1 MKIKTCRNCDSER
14 IIKLFTLGNL
24 SYSGFFPKNQL
35 TKVEKKNL
43 TLVKC
48 SSCHLVQLDEKFNPK
63 KLYNNNYGYR
73 TGINS
78 TMTNHVKDIVK
89 KCTKLTK
96 LKKNEY
102 VLDIASNDG
111 TLLNFYPN
119 NIIKFGCDPLIS
131 KYKKFYKNIQYKI
144 SDFFTYKKIRKK
156 LNKSNKFKIIT
167 AIAVFYDLEKPNLFL
182 KDVSK
187 LLSKEGIFLLELADL
202 YQIIKNTMFDT
213 ICHEHI
219 EYYSC
224 EVINNMV
231 KKNNMRIV
239 DIEYNNSNGGSARFY
254 ICHEDSEYK
263 SNIKKINKFINNE
276 QKIGLKSL
284 KTYENFYLNIHRTK
298 KKLIKLITDI
308 LKKNKKIFGYG
319 ASTKGNILLDYF
331 GLTNKQIKY
340 ISDRNPEKDGKF
352 TPTNK
357 IPIISELKAHK
368 LKPDYYLVLPWHFKK
383 EILKR
388 EKKAIEKGIKF
399 IFPLPKLEIY

>member
-1 MKIKTCRNCDSER
+1 MKIKRCRNCGGKKIVR
-14 IIKLFTLGNL
+14 LFTLGNL
-24 SYSGFFPKNQL
+24 SYSGFFPKNRS

-78 TMTNHVKDIVK
+78 TMTDHVKDIVK
-89 KCTKLTK
+89 KCIKLTG

-119 NIIKFGCDPLIS
+119 NVIKFGCDPLVS
-131 KYKKFYKNIQYKI
+131 RYKKFYKNIQYKV
-144 SDFFTYKKIRKK
+144 SDFFTYNKIRKK
-156 LNKSNKFKIIT
+156 LNTLKKFKIIT
-167 AIAVFYDLEKPNLFL
+167 SIAVFYDLEKPNIFL

-239 DIEYNNSNGGSARFY
+239 DIEYNNSNGGSARFF
-254 ICHEDSEYK
+254 ICHKDSKYK
-263 SNIKKINKFINNE
+263 SNNKKINRFINNE
-276 QKIGLKSL
+276 NKIDLKTL
-284 KTYENFYLNIHRTK
+284 KTYRKFYLNIQRTK
-298 KKLIKLITDI
+298 RKLIKLINYI
-308 LKKNKKIFGYG
+308 SKKNKTIFGYG

-331 GLTNKQIKY
+331 GLTNKQIKF
-340 ISDRNPEKDGKF
+340 IADRNPDKDGKF
-352 TPTNK
+352 TPTSK

-383 EILKR
+383 EILRR
-388 EKKAIEKGIKF
+388 ERKKIKNGIKF
-399 IFPLPKLEIY
+399 IFPLPKLKIY

>member
-1 MKIKTCRNCDSER
+1 MKIKACRNCDSKKLV
-14 IIKLFTLGNL
+14 KLFTLGNL
-24 SYSGFFPKNQL
+24 SYSGFFPKHRS

-89 KCTKLTK
+89 KCIKLTR

-119 NIIKFGCDPLIS
+119 NVIKFGCDPLVS
-131 KYKKFYKNIQYKI
+131 KYKKFYKNIQYKV
-144 SDFFTYKKIRKK
+144 SDFFTYEKIKKK
-156 LNKSNKFKIIT
+156 LNSLNKFKIIT
-167 AIAVFYDLEKPNLFL
+167 SIAVFYDLEKPNIFL

-202 YQIIKNTMFDT
+202 YQIIKYTMFDT

-239 DIEYNNSNGGSARFY
+239 DIEYNNSNGGSARFV
-254 ICHEDSEYK
+254 ICHKDSKYR
-263 SNIKKINKFINNE
+263 SNNKKINRFINNE
-276 QKIGLKSL
+276 NKIGLKTL
-284 KTYENFYLNIHRTK
+284 QTYRKFYLNIHRTK
-298 KKLIKLITDI
+298 RRLIKLINYI
-308 LKKNKKIFGYG
+308 SKKHKTVFGYG

-331 GLTNKQIKY
+331 GLTNKQIKF
-340 ISDRNPEKDGKF
+340 IADRNPEKDGKF
-352 TPTNK
+352 TPTSK
-357 IPIISELKAHK
+357 IPIISEMKANK
-368 LKPDYYLVLPWHFKK
+368 LKPHYYLVLPWHFKK

-388 EKKAIEKGIKF
+388 EKKKIKKDIRF
-399 IFPLPKLEIY
+399 IFPLPKLKIY